1 MSIKDISRIAFL
13 IAILQ
18 YYLHQLH
25 EVIHYPAL
33 QDVFHCFREL
43 GNAILLFIMIE
54 QSLVRR
60 TATAAAALN
69 ECFPF

>member
-1 MSIKDISRIAFL
+1 MHLDFTLLFL
-13 IAILQ
+13 AILQ

-25 EVIHYPAL
+25 EIIHYPAL

-54 QSLVRR
+54 QSLVSGR
-60 TATAAAALN
+60 
-69 ECFPF
+69 